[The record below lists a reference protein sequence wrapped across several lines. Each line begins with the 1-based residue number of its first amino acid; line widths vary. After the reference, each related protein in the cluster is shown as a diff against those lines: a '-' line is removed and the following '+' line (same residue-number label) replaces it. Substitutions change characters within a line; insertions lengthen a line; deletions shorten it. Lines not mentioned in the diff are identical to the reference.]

1 MAASGQKWAVFFF
14 FCISPLRVND
24 LVPRLVKLISD
35 ANPFL
40 HKLYNKPGFF
50 GVVKVMPECQF
61 SVHSPVKYRL
71 VFGVTLAVTMTFAHL
86 TPAVTP

>member
-1 MAASGQKWAVFFF
+1 MLQA
-14 FCISPLRVND
+14 ISPLRD
-24 LVPRLVKLISD
+24 LVPHSVQLISD
-35 ANPFL
+35 TNPFL
-40 HKLYNKPGFF
+40 HKLYNKPDFF

-71 VFGVTLAVTMTFAHL
+71 VFGVTLAVTMTFAYL